1 MKRPLLVLLVGLL
14 GGPWVACAAM
24 AKPSAQDH
32 RVKVL
37 TAQVASDVVA
47 WRRDFHRHPELS
59 NREQRTAAK
68 VVEVLR
74 GMGITAITTGVARHG
89 VVALISGRRGKGKT
103 VALRGDMD
111 ALPVTEGTGLAYASK
126 NPGVM
131 HACGHDAHTAV
142 LLGAASVLWTMRDAF
157 AGTVKL
163 VFQPAEEG
171 APPGEVGGAA
181 QMIAEGVLERPK
193 VDAIFGLHS
202 FPSLPTGH
210 LGSVAGVMM
219 ASVDR
224 FSVDVRGTQT
234 HAGYPWK
241 GVDPVVA
248 SAHIITALQTI
259 TSRRTDVRDPAV
271 VSVGVVKGGTRW
283 NIIPGVVRLEG
294 TVRTLGAAVQRKV
307 ETELRRVVA
316 ATAEAHGV
324 TATLTYETLSPPVR
338 NDPALYR
345 RMLPVLRRV
354 AGARKVA
361 TLRPVMGGEDF
372 AHYAARVPALFF
384 RLGMKNQAIGAIH
397 PLHSPKFKV
406 DEAALPLGVR
416 AMVSL
421 ALDYLGAR

>member
-1 MKRPLLVLLVGLL
+1 M
-14 GGPWVACAAM
+14 
-24 AKPSAQDH
+24 
-32 RVKVL
+32 
-37 TAQVASDVVA
+37 
-47 WRRDFHRHPELS
+47 
-59 NREQRTAAK
+59 
-68 VVEVLR
+68 
-74 GMGITAITTGVARHG
+74 
-89 VVALISGRRGKGKT
+89 
-103 VALRGDMD
+103 
-111 ALPVTEGTGLAYASK
+111 
-126 NPGVM
+126 
-131 HACGHDAHTAV
+131 
-142 LLGAASVLWTMRDAF
+142 
-157 AGTVKL
+157 
-163 VFQPAEEG
+163 
-171 APPGEVGGAA
+171 
-181 QMIAEGVLERPK
+181 
-193 VDAIFGLHS
+193 
-202 FPSLPTGH
+202 
-210 LGSVAGVMM
+210 
-219 ASVDR
+219 
-224 FSVDVRGTQT
+224 
-234 HAGYPWK
+234 
-241 GVDPVVA
+241 DPVVA

-397 PLHSPKFKV
+397 PLHSPKFTV